1 MPESDRSN
9 NGAAHGG
16 ASLSGL
22 GQRVVSATAWSAFCV
37 WANRAL
43 TFAFFVVLAR
53 LLQPEVFGLVALSMV
68 YVGFLTILQEQGLAQ
83 AIIQRKDL
91 HPDHLNTAFW
101 MNLGFSLILV
111 LGTQLSAPLVGW
123 LFGEPRLTGVVRGL
137 SFLLLIS
144 ALTCVQRALLHRKLE
159 FRVLA
164 LAGIVGVSVGGVVG
178 TVAALND
185 FGVWS
190 LVLHQVT
197 MRACES
203 AIIWRHS
210 YWRPSL
216 RWRRAHFRDLF
227 SFGKYVVASQF
238 ASFGHVYAADMIIG
252 LYLGPTAVGLFDV
265 SYRCVR
271 MVLQMISGVVTR
283 VSYAAFAQLQSE
295 PERGQAAFLRLTRHV
310 ALFSFPV
317 FVGMAVL
324 APDIVGGL
332 FGKKWAAAIPAM
344 RVLSFVGMLQSMY
357 YLKRSLVLAYGKPRW
372 HFWLELLAAGLTVI
386 ALLSAIRAGIVAA
399 AWAHVLA
406 TALCY
411 PFVFLAVRALVR
423 VSLSEYVRNLVP
435 ALTGSTAL
443 AASVLFVKEITSGS
457 MAPIWML
464 LVAVPTGMCVFFVT
478 VWIVDPATVTRSRQH
493 LQGLFGKVMCDKPDL
508 QVQ

>member
-1 MPESDRSN
+1 
-9 NGAAHGG
+9 
-16 ASLSGL
+16 
-22 GQRVVSATAWSAFCV
+22 
-37 WANRAL
+37 L
-43 TFAFFVVLAR
+43 TFAFFIVLAR
-53 LLQPEVFGLVALSMV
+53 LLQPEVFGLVAMSMV
-68 YVGFLTILQEQGLAQ
+68 YVGLLTILQEQGFAQ
-83 AIIQRKDL
+83 AIIQRQDL

-101 MNLGFSLILV
+101 MNLGFSLVLV

-137 SFLLLIS
+137 SLLLVVS

-164 LAGIVGVSVGGVVG
+164 LAAIVGVSAGGVVG
-178 TVAALND
+178 TLAAING

-203 AIIWRHS
+203 VIIWRHS
-210 YWRPSL
+210 KWRPAL
-216 RWRRAHFRDLF
+216 RWRRTHFRDLF
-227 SFGKYVVASQF
+227 HFGKYVVASQF

-252 LYLGPTAVGLFDV
+252 VFLGPTAVGLFDV
-265 SYRCVR
+265 AYRCVR

-283 VSYAAFAQLQSE
+283 VSYAAFAQLQRK

-324 APDIVGGL
+324 APEIVSGL

-344 RVLSFVGMLQSMY
+344 RVLSFVGMLQSVY
-357 YLKRSLVLAYGKPRW
+357 YLKRSLVLAYGRPRW
-372 HFWLELLAAGLTVI
+372 HFWLELLALSLTVI
-386 ALLSAIRAGIVAA
+386 ALLSAIHAGIVAA

-411 PFVFLAVRALVR
+411 PCVFMAVRRLVR
-423 VSLSEYVRNLVP
+423 VSLFEYVRSLVP
-435 ALTGSTAL
+435 ALAGSAALILAVLLVKQVASASTA
-443 AASVLFVKEITSGS
+443 A
-457 MAPIWML
+457 IWIL
-464 LVAVPTGMCVFFVT
+464 LTAFPTGVCAFLVT
-478 VWIVDPATVTRSRQH
+478 VWIVDPATVTSSWQH
-493 LQGLFGKVMCDKPDL
+493 LQGLFGKVLCDKPDL
-508 QVQ
+508 QIQ